1 MPSINNNTAK
11 IVPPSRQHSTAGPYS
26 PVLEIKAG
34 SLVVISG
41 QCAIR
46 HDGSLFPED
55 IAVQSRETLRNCE
68 RQLSAAECTLTDV
81 FKVNVYLTDLANW
94 PAFNE
99 VYREIMPDPLPVRTA
114 IQAALLENFLV
125 EIEMWAAKP

>member
-1 MPSINNNTAK
+1 MAK
-11 IVPPSRQHSTAGPYS
+11 IVPLSGQHSTAGPYS

-41 QCAIR
+41 QAATR
-46 HDGSLFPED
+46 EDGTLFPDD
-55 IAVQSRETLRNCE
+55 ISIQSLETLKNCE
-68 RQLSAAECTLTDV
+68 RQLSAAGCGLAEV
-81 FKVNVYLTDLANW
+81 FKVNAYLTDLENW
-94 PAFNE
+94 PAFNT

-114 IQAALLENFLV
+114 VQTHLLENFLV

>member
-1 MPSINNNTAK
+1 MSAINTNTAK

-26 PVLEIKAG
+26 PVLEIKAS

-46 HDGSLFPED
+46 DDGTLFPDD
-55 IAVQSRETLRNCE
+55 IVVQSRETLRNCE
-68 RQLSAAECTLTDV
+68 RQLAAAQCSLADV
-81 FKVNVYLTDLANW
+81 FKVNVYLTDLADW

-99 VYREIMPDPLPVRTA
+99 IYREIMPDPLPVRTA